1 MVLQQEFMVVRTI
14 VPLEVRLDVAALRG
28 GESSCCHRVKLG
40 DAAEL
45 VRGLIAAKGPL
56 WLGLVAATA
65 SGELSRR
72 SADLAM
78 RRRGLERGRREAALH
93 AGLGF
98 SA

>member
-1 MVLQQEFMVVRTI
+1 MALVQKFMVVSTI
-14 VPLEVRLDVAALRG
+14 VPLEERLDVAALRG

-45 VRGLIAAKGPL
+45 VRGLIAAEDPL
-56 WLGLVAATA
+56 WLRLVAATA

-78 RRRGLERGRREAALH
+78 RRGGLERGRR
-93 AGLGF
+93 
-98 SA
+98 

>member
-1 MVLQQEFMVVRTI
+1 MALVQKFMVVGTI
-14 VPLEVRLDVAALRG
+14 VPLEERLDVAALRG

-56 WLGLVAATA
+56 WLVAATA
-65 SGELSRR
+65 SGELSPR

-78 RRRGLERGRREAALH
+78 RRGGLERGRREAALH

>member
-1 MVLQQEFMVVRTI
+1 MK
-14 VPLEVRLDVAALRG
+14 AA
-28 GESSCCHRVKLG
+28 CCHRVNLG

-45 VRGLIAAKGPL
+45 VRGLIAAEDPL
-56 WLGLVAATA
+56 WLRLVAATA